1 MDRYK
6 EFMWNKDSHL
16 SYGLGQEPTSTIQ
29 QHDRQQVEWLT
40 LDNSHHVCLL
50 RLSGLRVAD
59 I

>member
-6 EFMWNKDSHL
+6 EFMLNKDSHL
-16 SYGLGQEPTSTIQ
+16 SHWLHQGRTSTIQ
-29 QHDRQQVEWLT
+29 KHDRQQVGWLT